1 MTQPLHAATGGVRCG
16 SGAGIDKMDSE
27 SVKPEVGTDVV
38 VC

>member
-1 MTQPLHAATGGVRCG
+1 MTQPLHAATGGVRYG

-38 VC
+38 VY